1 MRYVNTKT
9 GAVIDSSFTISG
21 GDWIAEKE
29 TLKQAE
35 IEKEKVV
42 EHEKEEKF
50 VQQPLEENKADF
62 EGITRP
68 QIMQELDA
76 FGIEYDKRAN
86 KQTLYDLMMSQG
98 K

>member
-29 TLKQAE
+29 SLKQAE
-35 IEKEKVV
+35 IEKEKVI

-50 VQQPLEENKADF
+50 V
-62 EGITRP
+62 
-68 QIMQELDA
+68 
-76 FGIEYDKRAN
+76 
-86 KQTLYDLMMSQG
+86 
-98 K
+98 